1 MGNPKERTLPAI
13 ATVNC
18 FQQPGQWFRANF
30 HTHTT
35 LSDGDT
41 GLAERC
47 RQYRDEGYHVLAIT
61 DHEKTNDTNGLSDD
75 GFLVISGMETHPPD
89 PSGGLYH
96 LVCLN
101 VPHGF
106 SLADVDDPNERIRR
120 VREAGGEAI
129 IAHPYWCGHTL
140 ADLLPLEGAV
150 AMEVYNATCSK
161 IGKAFSNV
169 HWDDLLAAGR
179 ILPAVAVDDV
189 HRGRDIFMGW
199 TWLKM
204 PDLTVESV
212 LQALRTGC
220 FYSSCGPEI
229 HDFQVSDGVAR
240 LRCSPAREVHFIG
253 RNSSGCSFYADGG
266 EPFTEIEA
274 PVKYGMRYVRCEV
287 VDAAGNRAWTN
298 PVIPD
303 EVIPPEE

>member
-1 MGNPKERTLPAI
+1 MLAAIETLD
-13 ATVNC
+13 C
-18 FQQPGQWFRANF
+18 FRKPGRWFRANF

-35 LSDGDT
+35 LSDGDSS
-41 GLAERC
+41 LEERC
-47 RQYRDEGYHVLAIT
+47 RQYREEGYHVLAVT
-61 DHEKTNDTNGLSDD
+61 DHERTSDTDGLNDD

-106 SLADVDDPNERIRR
+106 TLADVEDPLERIRR
-120 VREAGGEAI
+120 VRETGGEVV

-140 ADLLPLEGAV
+140 ADLMPLEGAV
-150 AMEVYNATCSK
+150 AVEVYNATCSK
-161 IGKAFSNV
+161 IGKAYSSV

-179 ILPAVAVDDV
+179 LLPAVAVDDV

-204 PDLTVESV
+204 ETLSVESV
-212 LQALRTGC
+212 LDALRTGC

-229 HDFQVSDGVAR
+229 YDLALEDGVAR
-240 LRCSPAREVHFIG
+240 LRCSPVSEVHFIG
-253 RNSSGCSFYADGG
+253 RNASGRSFYADGG
-266 EPFTEIEA
+266 ELLTEVET
-274 PVKYGMRYVRCEV
+274 PVNAGMRYLRCEV
-287 VDAAGNRAWTN
+287 VDASGKRAWTN
-298 PVIPD
+298 PVVLDGAP
-303 EVIPPEE
+303 